1 MDLILKA
8 QLGLIPRA
16 SATLKPTCN
25 PESCAVDQTGLVL
38 PTSRSLPGTSFLPA
52 LPVSAPT
59 SPPLETVSGLGD
71 VPGFPQC
78 LGLLTFSPI
87 SLYLELLAS
96 CLSLNP
102 IFLLFPALPWFPS
115 NLRTNYLAFWAGVAQ
130 SGSCNS
136 WLLVIFLYPGQ
147 PPGPSR
153 LRGTQHLSWFS
164 QAEGSSSSGEPP
176 LSPGSS

>member
-1 MDLILKA
+1 MHPPPSNPL
-8 QLGLIPRA
+8 
-16 SATLKPTCN
+16 ATLNPVLLTKLGWFFPPPGLCLGHPSCLPFLSRLPRPLLWKP
-25 PESCAVDQTGLVL
+25 
-38 PTSRSLPGTSFLPA
+38 FL
-52 LPVSAPT
+52 
-59 SPPLETVSGLGD
+59 GLGD